1 MDLKSMLNDRINAV
15 NIALEE
21 ALDIG
26 DQEKLRKAIQHIP
39 MAGGKRLRP
48 VLAMLCADAISEK
61 GEKVIP
67 FGVTLELI
75 HNFTL
80 LHDDVMDK
88 DSLRRGVA
96 TVHTLFDEATAIN
109 AGDVLFA
116 RAIEILSTTD
126 VSDSILRDLVREVAE
141 AVRNI
146 GEGQQLDKDFENRID
161 ITEKDYLK
169 MIEYKTARLFQ
180 MASMGGAMI
189 AEGNQEQISALS
201 EYGRLLGMGFQIWDD
216 YLDLKA
222 DEKLLGK
229 PVGSDIKN
237 GKRTLMVV
245 HALARLEGEDK
256 SSFFSVL
263 GNQKATQKDVKE
275 AIGLMDKVG
284 STAYAEKIAHDFARK
299 SKELLEVLSDSEHKD
314 ILIKITDYMVEREK

>member
-1 MDLKSMLNDRINAV
+1 MDLKSILSDRIKAV
-15 NIALEE
+15 NSALED
-21 ALDIG
+21 ALDVWDEG
-26 DQEKLRKAIQHIP
+26 KLRQAIRHIP

-48 VLAMLCADAISEK
+48 VLAMLTADAISES
-61 GEKVIP
+61 GERVIP
-67 FGVTLELI
+67 FGVALELI

-88 DSLRRGVA
+88 DALRRGVA
-96 TVHTLFDEATAIN
+96 TVHVLFDEATAIN

-116 RAIEILSTTD
+116 RAFETLSTTEVED
-126 VSDSILRDLVREVAE
+126 AILRNLVREVAE

-146 GEGQQLDKDFENRID
+146 GEGQQLDKDFENRTD
-161 ITEKDYLK
+161 INETDYLK

-180 MASMGGAMI
+180 LSTKGGAMI
-189 AEGNQEQISALS
+189 AKGEQEQVATMS

-237 GKRTLMVV
+237 GKITLMVV

-256 SSFFSVL
+256 DEFLLVL
-263 GNQKATQKDVKE
+263 GNQDASQEEVMGS
-275 AIGLMDKVG
+275 IVLMDKVG
-284 STAYAEKIAHDFARK
+284 STKYAEQMALDFAKK
-299 SKELLEVLSDSEHKD
+299 SKKLLCILPESQHRD
-314 ILIKITDYMVEREK
+314 ILEKITDYMVQRDR

>member
-1 MDLKSMLNDRINAV
+1 MDLKSMLDDRINAV
-15 NIALEE
+15 NNALED

-26 DQEKLRKAIQHIP
+26 EQKKLRKAIQHIP

-67 FGVTLELI
+67 FGVALELI

-116 RAIEILSTTD
+116 RAIETLSTTD
-126 VSDSILRDLVREVAE
+126 VNDSILRELVREVAK

-161 ITEKDYLK
+161 ISEKDYLK

-180 MASMGGAMI
+180 MAAMGGAMI
-189 AEGNQEQISALS
+189 AGGKEEQIAALS

-216 YLDLKA
+216 FLDLKA
-222 DEKLLGK
+222 DEELLGK
-229 PVGSDIKN
+229 PVGSDIRN

-245 HALARLEGEDK
+245 HALARLEGEDR
-256 SSFFSVL
+256 SSFLSVL
-263 GNQKATQKDVKE
+263 GDQNATQQDVKK

-284 STAYAEKIAHDFARK
+284 SIDYAEQMAHDFAKK
-299 SKELLEVLSDSEHKD
+299 SKELLDVLSDSEHKD
-314 ILIKITDYMVEREK
+314 LLIRITDYMVERKK

>member
-1 MDLKSMLNDRINAV
+1 MELKDMLSDRIQAV
-15 NIALEE
+15 NEALEV
-21 ALDIG
+21 ALDVG
-26 DQEKLRKAIQHIP
+26 EHDNLRQAIRHIP

-48 VLAMLCADAISEK
+48 VLAMLTADAISES

-67 FGVTLELI
+67 FGVSLELI

-88 DSLRRGVA
+88 DSLRRGVK
-96 TVHTLFDEATAIN
+96 TVHVLFDEATAIN

-116 RAIEILSTTD
+116 RAFETLSTIE
-126 VSDSILRDLVREVAE
+126 VSDAVIRNLVREVAE
-141 AVRNI
+141 TVRDI
-146 GEGQQLDKDFENRID
+146 GEGQQLDKDFEQRTD
-161 ITEKDYLK
+161 ITEEDYLK

-180 MASMGGAMI
+180 IASKGGAMI
-189 AEGNQEQISALS
+189 AQGTKEQVNAMS

-222 DEKLLGK
+222 DESLLGK

-245 HALARLEGEDK
+245 HALARLEATEK
-256 SSFFSVL
+256 ETFLKVL
-263 GNQKATQKDVKE
+263 GNQNASSDDVNG
-275 AIGLMDKVG
+275 AIALMDNVG
-284 STAYAEKIAHDFARK
+284 STSYAEQMALDFAKR
-299 SKELLEVLSDSEHKD
+299 SKELLEVLPESEHRE
-314 ILIKITDYMVEREK
+314 ILNKITDYMVQRKK

>member
-1 MDLKSMLNDRINAV
+1 MDLSSMLADRIKAV
-15 NIALEE
+15 NEALTIALDVGE
-21 ALDIG
+21 
-26 DQEKLRKAIQHIP
+26 QEKLRRAISHIP

-48 VLAMLCADAISEK
+48 VLAMLTADAVASK
-61 GEKVIP
+61 GENAIP
-67 FGVTLELI
+67 FGVSVELI

-88 DSLRRGVA
+88 DDLRRGVQ
-96 TVHTLFDEATAIN
+96 TVHKLFDEATAIN

-116 RAIEILSTTD
+116 RAFEILTTTE
-126 VSDSILRDLVREVAE
+126 VSHAVIRDLVREVAE

-146 GEGQQLDKDFENRID
+146 GEGQQLDKDFEDRTD
-161 ITEKDYLK
+161 ISEKDYLK

-180 MASMGGAMI
+180 VATKGGAMI
-189 AEGNQEQISALS
+189 AGGTEEQITAMS

-222 DEKLLGK
+222 DEALLGK

-245 HALARLEGEDK
+245 HTMERLEGQEKDD
-256 SSFFSVL
+256 FLGVL
-263 GNQKATQKDVKE
+263 GNQE
-275 AIGLMDKVG
+275 ALQEEISSAIALMDSAG
-284 STAYAEKIAHDFARK
+284 SIAYAEKMALDFAGR
-299 SKELLEVLSDSEHKD
+299 SKELLNVLNDNEAKD
-314 ILIKITDYMVEREK
+314 ILGQITDYMVSRKK

>member
-1 MDLKSMLNDRINAV
+1 MDLKSMLEDRINTV
-15 NIALEE
+15 NKALED

-26 DQEKLRKAIQHIP
+26 EQEKLRKAIQHIP

-116 RAIEILSTTD
+116 RAIETLSTTD
-126 VSDSILRDLVREVAE
+126 VSDSVLRELVREVAK

-161 ITEKDYLK
+161 ISEKDYLM

-180 MASMGGAMI
+180 MAAMGGAMI
-189 AEGNQEQISALS
+189 AEGKKEQITALA

-222 DEKLLGK
+222 DEELLGK
-229 PVGSDIKN
+229 PVGSDIRN

-245 HALARLEGEDK
+245 HALVRLEGEDRSK
-256 SSFFSVL
+256 FLSVL
-263 GNQKATQKDVKE
+263 GDQKATQQEVID

-284 STAYAEKIAHDFARK
+284 STAYAEQMAHDFAK
-299 SKELLEVLSDSEHKD
+299 NSKELLDVLSDSEHKD
-314 ILIKITDYMVEREK
+314 LLIKITDYMVERKK

>member
-1 MDLKSMLNDRINAV
+1 MDIKNMLNDKIEMV
-15 NIALEE
+15 NLALKDV
-21 ALDIG
+21 LDVG
-26 DQEKLRKAIQHIP
+26 EQEKLRRAVQHIP

-48 VLAMLCADAISEK
+48 VLAMLTADAISNSGK
-61 GEKVIP
+61 KALP
-67 FGVTLELI
+67 FGITLELI

-88 DSLRRGVA
+88 DELRRGVK
-96 TVHTLFDEATAIN
+96 TVHVLFDEATAIN

-116 RAIEILSTTD
+116 RAFETLTTTNVD
-126 VSDSILRDLVREVAE
+126 GTVLKKLVREVAQ

-161 ITEKDYLK
+161 ITEKDYMK

-180 MASMGGAMI
+180 IAAKGGAMI
-189 AEGNQEQISALS
+189 AEGTEEQIRSMTD
-201 EYGRLLGMGFQIWDD
+201 YGRLLGIGFQIWDD

-222 DEKLLGK
+222 DENLLGK

-245 HALARLEGEDK
+245 H
-256 SSFFSVL
+256 VL
-263 GNQKATQKDVKE
+263 GDQNASQQNVAR
-275 AIGLMDKVG
+275 AIEILDITG
-284 STAYAEKIAHDFARK
+284 STSYAEQMALDFAKK
-299 SKELLEVLSDSEHKD
+299 SKELLEVLPQSEHKD
-314 ILIKITDYMVEREK
+314 ILGKITDYMVQRRE

>member
-1 MDLKSMLNDRINAV
+1 MELKNLLKDRISRV
-15 NIALEE
+15 NVALET
-21 ALDIG
+21 ALDG
-26 DQEKLRKAIQHIP
+26 GRQEKLRQAIRHIP

-48 VLAMLCADAISEK
+48 VLAMLTADAISEK
-61 GEKVIP
+61 GENVIP

-88 DSLRRGVA
+88 DDLRRGVQ
-96 TVHTLFDEATAIN
+96 TVHKMFDESTAIN

-116 RAIEILSTTD
+116 RAFETLTTTQVD
-126 VSDSILRDLVREVAE
+126 DAVLRNLVLEVAK

-146 GEGQQLDKDFENRID
+146 GEGQQLDKDFEVRTD
-161 ITEKDYLK
+161 ISEADYLK

-180 MASMGGAMI
+180 IATKGGAMI
-189 AEGNQEQISALS
+189 AGGSSEQIEAMS
-201 EYGRLLGMGFQIWDD
+201 EYGRILGMGFQIWDD

-222 DEKLLGK
+222 DEALLGK

-245 HALARLEGEDK
+245 HALERLEGADK
-256 SSFFSVL
+256 EEFLRVL
-263 GNQKATQKDVKE
+263 GNYEATQEEVRG
-275 AIGLMDKVG
+275 AIELMDKVG
-284 STAYAEKIAHDFARK
+284 STAYAEKMALDFAQK
-299 SKELLEVLSDSEHKD
+299 SKELLEVLSDSEHKN
-314 ILIKITDYMVEREK
+314 ILDLITDYMVQRKK